1 MNLDVVPLK
10 RLAAPQGFEPRYAD
24 PESAV
29 LPLNEGAVNE
39 AGREAAHNIDSMMSD
54 SQGQM
59 DDEPIVAIACE
70 FPVRFDAASDQTAL
84 RFQHTKQ
91 GPPVSLAMR
100 FIGWRAAFVD
110 LVALRRQK
118 ERERQAENGVVSSG
132 DTGSR
137 TLLQVR

>member
-1 MNLDVVPLK
+1 
-10 RLAAPQGFEPRYAD
+10 
-24 PESAV
+24 
-29 LPLNEGAVNE
+29 
-39 AGREAAHNIDSMMSD
+39 MMSD

-84 RFQHTKQ
+84 RFQHTKP

-118 ERERQAENGVVSSG
+118 ERERQAENGSG
-132 DTGSR
+132 IKRRHRIADLASGKKLDGKS
-137 TLLQVR
+137 